1 MAELNFASGAE
12 LDLEPGVKSY
22 PISGGRGSICFNP
35 TDTMFVEAVY
45 SMLVRFADQME
56 QDKAQKFDNALDM
69 FRHQRER
76 DEGMKADIDTLFG
89 AGTSGKLFRW
99 VDENGDDHQISPAA
113 LSSGL
118 PLWTNFILAVIDVI
132 PDEVSAQVK
141 KTDARVNKYL
151 AKYKKYQK

>member
-1 MAELNFASGAE
+1 
-12 LDLEPGVKSY
+12 
-22 PISGGRGSICFNP
+22 
-35 TDTMFVEAVY
+35 MFVEAVY

-76 DEGMKADIDTLFG
+76 DEGMKADIDALFG

-99 VDENGDDHQISPAA
+99 IDENGDDHQISPAA
-113 LSSGL
+113 LSGGL